1 MTPHHSEPKDVS
13 YTSLNSHRPC
23 LRSIKRH
30 VTVPALQG
38 AGGSLPRVHEVILSP
53 SIRGDRKTP
62 TKHDRPGDFT
72 SRKIQ
77 VWKIQMYKK
86 LK

>member
-1 MTPHHSEPKDVS
+1 MGTGPRELGIHEEARQRMTIGITKAQAVIPM
-13 YTSLNSHRPC
+13 SLSN
-23 LRSIKRH
+23 LK
-30 VTVPALQG
+30 
-38 AGGSLPRVHEVILSP
+38 VILSP

-86 LK
+86 LKW